1 MTKYNSANIGYL
13 LLGPYDF
20 NNVTDAL
27 TEKVSD
33 PAVET
38 TPFGTDAAQFGKPGV
53 KTHSLSGVT
62 GWYDTA
68 SHTVAARAAIA
79 AGENVFMFASTGN
92 VAGQVAQCAGGV
104 LNTSFERVSAVGDFT
119 KSALELSVSGV
130 MDDATIVAALALRTG
145 DLTTEASYIDL
156 GATGGGTTGGNAY
169 MSCTA
174 LALTGS
180 TNVIITLEDS
190 ADHAAWADHDVFTAL
205 TAIGAQKIVSTDLTV
220 NRYLA
225 YKQAFTGLA
234 GTPTCTAVV
243 AYKVNAPH

>member
-1 MTKYNSANIGYL
+1 MTKFNSANIGYL

-20 NNVTDAL
+20 NDVTDAL

-38 TPFGTDAAQFGKPGV
+38 TPFGVAAAQFGKPGV

-68 SHTVAARAAIA
+68 SHTVAARAALA

-92 VAGQVAQCAGGV
+92 TEGSIAQCAGGV
-104 LNTSFERVSAVGDFT
+104 LHTGFERISSVGDFT

-130 MDDATIVAALALRTG
+130 MDDATIVAPL
-145 DLTTEASYIDL
+145 ASYAGNIDTATAHLDL

-169 MSCTA
+169 MACTA
-174 LALTGS
+174 IHLDAS
-180 TNVIITLEDS
+180 TNLILTIQDS

-205 TAIGAQKIVSTDLTV
+205 TAIGAQKIVSTDQTV

-225 YKQAFTGLA
+225 YKAVWTGLA
-234 GTPTCTAVV
+234 NTPTASFTL